1 MFPDGILIAQVLWA
15 HRSLNQLLVEVII
28 MDAMLLES
36 VEGLGHSP
44 FVTDPGEVWEALQAE
59 REDVNRQLLAVGR
72 LSRGHW
78 IGLLESEASEEYARQ
93 MEAEHRNH
101 LETRFREIT
110 GAQDRLIEGNYG
122 RCVECEEEIASQ
134 RLLADLAASLCA
146 ACQRR
151 IEMVQTLEELYG
163 TDSVY

>member
-1 MFPDGILIAQVLWA
+1 MLIAQVLWA
-15 HRSLNQLLVEVII
+15 RRGLENQLLVEVII

-72 LSRGHW
+72 LSLGHW

-93 MEAEHRNH
+93 MESEHRSH
-101 LETRFREIT
+101 LEERLREVSD
-110 GAQDRLIEGNYG
+110 AQDRLMAGTYG
-122 RCVECEEEIASQ
+122 RCVDCGEEVARQ

-146 ACQRR
+146 ACQSRVE
-151 IEMVQTLEELYG
+151 IAQTLEQLFG

>member
-1 MFPDGILIAQVLWA
+1 
-15 HRSLNQLLVEVII
+15 
-28 MDAMLLES
+28 MLLES

-59 REDVNRQLLAVGR
+59 REDVNRQLLAIGR
-72 LSRGHW
+72 MSGGKW

-93 MEAEHRNH
+93 MESEHRNH

-110 GAQDRLIEGNYG
+110 DAQDRLMDGTFG
-122 RCVECEEEIASQ
+122 RCVDCGEEIARQ

-151 IEMVQTLEELYG
+151 IEIAQTLEELFE

>member
-1 MFPDGILIAQVLWA
+1 
-15 HRSLNQLLVEVII
+15 

-72 LSRGHW
+72 LSLGHW

-93 MEAEHRNH
+93 MESEHRSH
-101 LETRFREIT
+101 LEARLREVT
-110 GAQDRLIEGNYG
+110 DAQDRLMAGTYG
-122 RCVECEEEIASQ
+122 RCVDCGEEVARQ

-146 ACQRR
+146 ACQSRVE
-151 IEMVQTLEELYG
+151 IAQALEQLFG
-163 TDSVY
+163 TDSVS

>member
-1 MFPDGILIAQVLWA
+1 
-15 HRSLNQLLVEVII
+15 

-93 MEAEHRNH
+93 MESEHRNH
-101 LETRFREIT
+101 LETRLREIT
-110 GAQDRLIEGNYG
+110 DAQDRLMASSYG
-122 RCVECEEEIASQ
+122 RCVDCGEEIARQ

-146 ACQRR
+146 ACQSRV
-151 IEMVQTLEELYG
+151 ESSQTLEELFG
-163 TDSVY
+163 TGSVY

>member
-1 MFPDGILIAQVLWA
+1 MLIAQVLWA
-15 HRSLNQLLVEVII
+15 RRGLENQLLVEVII

-72 LSRGHW
+72 LSLGHW

-93 MEAEHRNH
+93 MESEHRSH
-101 LETRFREIT
+101 LEARLREVT
-110 GAQDRLIEGNYG
+110 DAQDRLMAGTYG
-122 RCVECEEEIASQ
+122 RCVDCGEEVARE

-146 ACQRR
+146 ACQSRVE
-151 IEMVQTLEELYG
+151 IAQTLEQLFG
-163 TDSVY
+163 TDSVS